1 MNGTFILIFNSILLG
16 FGLAMDAFSVSL
28 ANGFAEPAMKKGR
41 MVYISGIYAAFQFAM
56 PVIGWFLVHFAV
68 AFFSGFQK
76 FIPFIA
82 LILLAFIGG
91 KMLMEGIRSRNC
103 KNNGECENCSNKD
116 CDIRESVQKNELSTR
131 LLMVQGI
138 ATSIDALSVGFT
150 IEGYS
155 VLMVFVSALIIGV
168 ITHAT
173 CFAGL
178 VLGTK
183 FGTKL
188 AGNARIVGG
197 IILIGIGIEICIKGV
212 LGL

>member
-1 MNGTFILIFNSILLG
+1 MNAIGLLIFNSILLG

-28 ANGFAEPAMKKGR
+28 ANGFAEPTMKRGR
-41 MVYISGIYAAFQFAM
+41 MFYISGIYALFQFAM

-68 AFFSGFQK
+68 TFFSGFQK

-91 KMLMEGIRSRNC
+91 KMPIEGIKGRRC
-103 KNNGECENCSNKD
+103 KNNGECDNCPNNE
-116 CDIRESVQKNELSTR
+116 CDIRETVQKGEISNK
-131 LLMVQGI
+131 LLMVQGV

-150 IEGYS
+150 IEGYNI
-155 VLMVFVSALIIGV
+155 LMVFVSALIIGV
-168 ITHAT
+168 VTHSV

-178 VLGTK
+178 GIGTK
-183 FGTKL
+183 FGTRF
-188 AGNARIVGG
+188 AGNAKIIGG
-197 IILIGIGIEICIKGV
+197 IILIAIGIEICVKGV

>member
-1 MNGTFILIFNSILLG
+1 MNQVIVLLVNSVLLG

-28 ANGFAEPAMKKGR
+28 ANGFAEPDMKKGR
-41 MVYISGIYAAFQFAM
+41 MVYISGIYALFQFAM

-68 AFFSGFQK
+68 TFFSGFQK

-91 KMLMEGIRSRNC
+91 KMLMEGIKSRKC
-103 KNNGECENCSNKD
+103 KNNGECENCPNAG
-116 CDIRESVQKNELSTR
+116 CDIRETVQKGEISTKM
-131 LLMVQGI
+131 LMVQGV

-155 VLMVFVSALIIGV
+155 ILMVLVSALIIGV
-168 ITHAT
+168 VTHVV

-178 VLGTK
+178 GIGTR
-183 FGTKL
+183 FGTRF
-188 AGNARIVGG
+188 AGNAKIIGG
-197 IILIGIGIEICIKGV
+197 IILIAIGIEICIKGV

>member
-1 MNGTFILIFNSILLG
+1 MNGIIILIFNSILLG

-28 ANGFAEPAMKKGR
+28 ANGFAEPSMKKGR
-41 MVYISGIYAAFQFAM
+41 MMYISGIYAVFQFAM
-56 PVIGWFLVHFAV
+56 PVIGWLLVHFAV
-68 AFFSGFQK
+68 TFFSGFQK

-91 KMLMEGIRSRNC
+91 KMVIEGLKSRKC
-103 KNNGECENCSNKD
+103 QNNGECENCPNND
-116 CDIRESVQKNELSTR
+116 CDIREEVGKSEISTK
-131 LLMVQGI
+131 LLMIQGV

-155 VLMVFVSALIIGV
+155 ILMVFVSALIIGV
-168 ITHAT
+168 VTHII

-178 VLGTK
+178 LLGTR
-183 FGTKL
+183 FGTRL
-188 AGNARIVGG
+188 AGNAKIVGG
-197 IILIGIGIEICIKGV
+197 IILIAIGIEICVKGV

>member
-1 MNGTFILIFNSILLG
+1 MNATFILIFNSILLG

-28 ANGFAEPAMKKGR
+28 ANGFAEPSMKKGR
-41 MVYISGIYAAFQFAM
+41 MMYISGIYAAFQFVM
-56 PVIGWFLVHFAV
+56 PVIGWLLVHFAIT
-68 AFFSGFQK
+68 FFSGFQK

-91 KMLMEGIRSRNC
+91 KMLIEGIKSRKC
-103 KNNGECENCSNKD
+103 KNNGECENCPNND
-116 CDIRESVQKNELSTR
+116 CDIRETVQKNEISTR
-131 LLMVQGI
+131 LLMIQGI

-155 VLMVFVSALIIGV
+155 ILMVFVSALIIGV
-168 ITHAT
+168 VTHIT

-178 VLGTK
+178 VLGTR

-188 AGNARIVGG
+188 AGNAKIVGG
-197 IILIGIGIEICIKGV
+197 IILIAIGIEICIKGV